1 MFFTSTWL
9 LILSAISETCGA
21 TADEHKQKLCK
32 NMRCSVIDAFLE
44 VLFLVLGSAL
54 FTSLLLKTSLRLWF
68 LGSPPAG
75 SKRPEGKLHQMCVNV
90 SSAYLTYCQTG
101 CPSEQI
107 TLFLFWLTLVSY
119 FHSLIWIS
127 RLRPKLS
134 VHAVLF
140 SFQEDKTKFC
150 NKFNVSVSLIF
161 LFSLAN
167 SLSPQS
173 ECVYLYLITIIKI
186 RLI

>member
-119 FHSLIWIS
+119 FTVWYGSQDLG
-127 RLRPKLS
+127 LNC
-134 VHAVLF
+134 LF
-140 SFQEDKTKFC
+140 MLFFFHFRKTKPNFAI
-150 NKFNVSVSLIF
+150 SLTF
-161 LFSLAN
+161 QL
-167 SLSPQS
+167 
-173 ECVYLYLITIIKI
+173 V
-186 RLI
+186 